1 MGILAWYGFRI
12 STGKAGGINNR
23 IKVMK
28 RNVYGFRDE
37 STLSYDYMRYMIAVS
52 PKLSDG
58 PYWVDALS

>member
-1 MGILAWYGFRI
+1 
-12 STGKAGGINNR
+12 
-23 IKVMK
+23 MK

-52 PKLSDG
+52 RKLSDG